1 MTQDHF
7 STNDLLDHIAHRPW
21 PLPASPWI
29 MAQSWANLLFAHWP
43 MATEAMRVLVPSTLA
58 LDTYDGQ
65 AWISVV
71 PFKMCDVHPRGLP
84 TVPWLS
90 HFPELNVRTYVKAK
104 DGSRPGVYF
113 FSLDAANPVAVM
125 LARSFFRL
133 PYFHAQMD
141 LIVHGQAASQ
151 ISGCLSTG
159 ETLLG
164 ENKTIYYQSRRTHPG
179 AAPAIFV
186 ANYRP
191 TDLPFFAQP
200 GTLEHWLAERYCLY
214 AVDGTDVF
222 CADIHHL
229 PWPLQPAEAEF
240 CVNEIVSAGGFRLPD
255 TPPILH
261 YAERVDVATWPLRRI
276 VGSQ

>member
-1 MTQDHF
+1 
-7 STNDLLDHIAHRPW
+7 
-21 PLPASPWI
+21 
-29 MAQSWANLLFAHWP
+29 
-43 MATEAMRVLVPSTLA
+43 MRVLVPSTLA
-58 LDTYDGQ
+58 LDTYDGE

-84 TVPWLS
+84 AVPWLS

-113 FSLDAANPVAVM
+113 FSLDAANPVAVV
-125 LARSFFRL
+125 LARSLFRL

-151 ISGCLSTG
+151 ISGYLSTG
-159 ETLLG
+159 ERLPDQ
-164 ENKTIYYQSRRTHPG
+164 NKTIYYQSRRTHPG
-179 AAPAIFV
+179 AAPATFV

-191 TDLPFFAQP
+191 TDLSFFAQP

-214 AVDGTDVF
+214 AVDGSGVYR
-222 CADIHHL
+222 ADIHHL

-240 CVNEIVSAGGFRLPD
+240 PVNEIVSASGFRLPD
-255 TPPILH
+255 TLPILH
-261 YAERVDVATWPLRRI
+261 YAERVDVATWPLKRLTT
-276 VGSQ
+276 